1 MNKLWFSLAS
11 LVFALANAGP
21 AHAFDYKI
29 HPGSFCQPAS
39 GSQTASFIRGS
50 GFIYHTNV
58 GQLLQVTCPI
68 LRDRVPHWGQ
78 PSEKTRIDAGVH
90 FDLGFTPTPPVA
102 CRFVSLAENGSEVPN
117 LPAAQSTTPNGPNI
131 QALFFDV
138 RPEQTAID
146 GTYSI
151 NCTLP
156 AYAFLLRYV
165 VGEDKATDDG
175 GF

>member
-1 MNKLWFSLAS
+1 MNKLWFSLTS
-11 LVFALANAGP
+11 LMLALANAGP
-21 AHAFDYKI
+21 AYAFDYKI
-29 HPGSFCQPAS
+29 YPGSFCQPAV
-39 GSQTASFIRGS
+39 GSETASFIRGS
-50 GFIYHTNV
+50 GFIYHTDPTR
-58 GQLLQVTCPI
+58 LLQVTCPI

-78 PSEKTRIDAGVH
+78 PAEKTRIDAGVH
-90 FDLGFTPTPPVA
+90 FDVGFTRKPAVA

-117 LPAAQSTTPNGPNI
+117 LPAAQSTDPNGPAI

-138 RPEQTAID
+138 KPEQTAID
-146 GTYSI
+146 GTYVI

-165 VGEDKATDDG
+165 VGEDKSTDDG